1 VETESTGMALI
12 RPEMAR
18 GRAVAL
24 VCEVTP
30 TRDDVAALAGE
41 MAREDWTVR
50 AIGVPAT
57 TAALVAAGLTGMPFA
72 DCGPPASSAVGRRR
86 QIAAL
91 ARAGVVG
98 VWSGHGDAVA
108 DLLGDVTAVHEATP
122 VGLSV
127 DVDGPDER
135 HLRGTADLVAAA
147 DELPGA
153 RGAVVVVDLR
163 DSAQPRLPDLP
174 TRELLRA
181 LLDAGVAPSTL
192 ARGVG
197 RLPGMTRG
205 DAYDLTLALKRERSD
220 RDDPA

>member
-1 VETESTGMALI
+1 
-12 RPEMAR
+12 
-18 GRAVAL
+18 
-24 VCEVTP
+24 
-30 TRDDVAALAGE
+30 
-41 MAREDWTVR
+41 
-50 AIGVPAT
+50 VPAT
-57 TAALVAAGLTGMPFA
+57 TAALVAAGLTGVPFA
-72 DCGPPASSAVGRRR
+72 DCGPPASSTVGRRR

-147 DELPGA
+147 SELPGA

-174 TRELLRA
+174 TRDLLRA